1 MYIGWTAQRPHQI
14 ALYTTMLSARPSAAQ
29 PLTNRFAL
37 VWSGHTAAPQ
47 NRQIALAFFSQ

>member
-1 MYIGWTAQRPHQI
+1 MYIGWTAQRPHQM
-14 ALYTTMLSARPSAAQ
+14 ALNTTTLSARPSAAQ

-47 NRQIALAFFSQ
+47 NRQIARAFFSQ

>member
-14 ALYTTMLSARPSAAQ
+14 ALKTTTLSARPSAAH

-37 VWSGHTAAPQ
+37 VWSGQTAAPQ
-47 NRQIALAFFSQ
+47 NRQIARAFFSQ

>member
-14 ALYTTMLSARPSAAQ
+14 ALNTTMLSARPSAAQ
-29 PLTNRFAL
+29 PLTKRFAL

-47 NRQIALAFFSQ
+47 NRQIARAFFSQ